1 MTDMNLRIAYMTG
14 QYPRATDTFIQRE
27 VAALRAKGVFV
38 QTFAVRRPP
47 ASEAGTA
54 EQDAERA
61 GTHYL
66 VPCTPWGLV
75 VAHLGLLV
83 RSPGRYFKGLA
94 LALTARAPGLRSFVY
109 QMLYFLEAG
118 LVARQMRLKSL
129 SHLHNHFASSSCTV
143 AMLAAELGGFTF
155 SFTVHGPAIFFEPKY
170 WRLDEKV
177 RRALFVCCISH
188 YCRSQVMIWTPPA
201 KWDRLHIVHCGVD
214 PSLFA
219 GPQVGSDGADLM
231 WVGRLAAVKALP
243 VLLEAV
249 AQLKATNPAVRLTV
263 VGDGPDRPMLE
274 ATVRDLDVADC
285 VEFVGYQSNAEVRKR
300 LSETDVFV
308 ISSFAE
314 GVPVV
319 LMEAMASY
327 VPVVATRIAGVAE
340 LVNDGVSGHLVPPGD
355 VQALVEKLTSLL
367 ADPSLRSEMGLAG
380 RAMVEQEFNIHSE
393 ADRLCQIL
401 TEALQGRLSPVRRES
416 ASRQSPVEG
425 SEL

>member
-1 MTDMNLRIAYMTG
+1 MNLRIAYMTG

-47 ASEAGTA
+47 ESEAGTA
-54 EQDAERA
+54 EQDAERL

-75 VAHLGLLV
+75 IAHLGLLV
-83 RSPGRYFKGLA
+83 RSPCRYLKGLT

-109 QMLYFLEAG
+109 QILYFLEAG
-118 LVARQMRLKSL
+118 LVARQMRRKDL

-143 AMLAAELGGFTF
+143 AMLAAEVGGFTF
-155 SFTVHGPAIFFEPKY
+155 SFTIHGPAIFFEPKY

-177 RRALFVCCISH
+177 NRALFVCCISH
-188 YCRSQVMIWTPPA
+188 YCRSQVMIWAPPR

-214 PSLFA
+214 PGLFA
-219 GPQVGSDGADLM
+219 EPHAGSNGADLM
-231 WVGRLAAVKALP
+231 WVGRLAAVKGLP

-274 ATVRDLDVADC
+274 ATARDLDVANC
-285 VEFVGYQSNAEVRKR
+285 VDFVGYQSNAEVRRR
-300 LSETDVFV
+300 LSATDVFV
-308 ISSFAE
+308 MSSFAE

-319 LMEAMASY
+319 LMEAMASHL
-327 VPVVATRIAGVAE
+327 PVVATQIAGVAE
-340 LVNDGVSGHLVPPGD
+340 LVDDGVSGHLVPAGD
-355 VQALVEKLTSLL
+355 AQGLVGKLTDLL
-367 ADPSLRSEMGLAG
+367 ADPSLRSRMGLAG
-380 RAMVEQEFNIHSE
+380 RVRVEQEFNIHSE

-401 TEALQGRLSPVRRES
+401 TEALQGRLSPVRPGS
-416 ASRQSPVEG
+416 GSRGSSVEG
-425 SEL
+425 SEP